1 MNAAAHTFQINQLL
15 NNSTVPYKF
24 YKNDLDFEPC
34 DLFAL
39 VNFFF
44 FFFWDINFSYEKS
57 IPLIYHGLILVC
69 PARVKASSYG
79 HAFKFIQ
86 CLPRNTRKGLM
97 TSFLIFYI
105 KAKKKQYHYS
115 KLTVPPL
122 QAPTTFDRAFY
133 KLRWPG
139 LCNLLSILV
148 YAPALATRRLALH
161 FLVPSV

>member
-1 MNAAAHTFQINQLL
+1 MLQPILSKLTNSSITAGCHI
-15 NNSTVPYKF
+15 NSTKMIWI
-24 YKNDLDFEPC
+24 LS
-34 DLFAL
+34 L
-39 VNFFF
+39 VICLRWWIVF

-57 IPLIYHGLILVC
+57 IPLIYHCLILVC
-69 PARVKASSYG
+69 PARVKASSNG

-105 KAKKKQYHYS
+105 NAKKTQYHYS

-122 QAPTTFDRAFY
+122 QALTTFDRAFY

>member
-1 MNAAAHTFQINQLL
+1 MLQPIHSKLTNSSITARCHI
-15 NNSTVPYKF
+15 NSTKMIWI
-24 YKNDLDFEPC
+24 LS
-34 DLFAL
+34 L
-39 VNFFF
+39 VICLRWWIFFF
-44 FFFWDINFSYEKS
+44 GDINFSYEKS
-57 IPLIYHGLILVC
+57 IPLIYHCLILVC

-105 KAKKKQYHYS
+105 NAKKKQYHYS

-139 LCNLLSILV
+139 LWNLLSILV